1 MTQRARTKKSL
12 LWFRRLFSAFVIV
25 LCVGQAAPVSASERV
40 AVVIGNTDYDIA
52 PLANPGRDARLIA
65 SVLAEFGFEIHAHFD
80 LDHQR
85 LTQLLEGLPGLFEG
99 AEIGVFYFAGHG
111 IQHRGENL
119 LIGTDVTAL
128 EPNEVISKSL
138 RVSELLSNLSASQ
151 GGSRIVMLDACRDNP
166 FADTS
171 EDFGLGLTYTEA
183 EIAGEFLISYATSAG
198 KVALDGV
205 GLRNSPYAIAF
216 VEALRAGKTDIYDIF
231 KQVRRNVRSATNGR
245 QVPWISAS
253 VEGDYVLSR
262 SPQATETPT
271 ESPNIVDALDEVLWA
286 FIRTSIDPADFEAF
300 VRLFPSSRY
309 AAEARDKA
317 SLQVEDIATAQVL
330 VNGQPADPGILAR
343 GVARLRTAPTAV
355 AGAAVT
361 AESILSTDPMFG
373 TTGDRVMPRA
383 LREWPDELPQL
394 ASDLD
399 ETVNDCDLLAADPDD
414 PQRVAPGVDWNMLN
428 TTESVRAC
436 VAALHADPENSRLR
450 FQLGRSL
457 DIAGFFDW
465 AEHFYMAAG
474 KDNYSAALVNHG
486 YMYRTGRGRE
496 RDYARALS
504 LYLEAGRLG
513 NMRGRTNVG
522 SLYRNG
528 QGVQQS
534 YEEAIL
540 RYRLAGANGWPNAI
554 DALANMYR
562 KGQGLPK
569 DEVTAFELYMAA
581 AHNGSTNAMSSVAR
595 AYLGGWGVEAN
606 GVSAVEWFERA
617 TARGNQYAPF
627 FYARALLNGWKSV
640 GIRAEPLR
648 AKELFEASAER
659 GFRQAY
665 VELAKAYRDEKFGEA
680 DLTTALYY
688 AYLARAAKRDDA
700 EELVSEIE
708 SLATEADRA
717 SAKDRADAFLRQNG
731 F

>member
-1 MTQRARTKKSL
+1 MPD
-12 LWFRRLFSAFVIV
+12 LFA
-25 LCVGQAAPVSASERV
+25 
-40 AVVIGNTDYDIA
+40 
-52 PLANPGRDARLIA
+52 
-65 SVLAEFGFEIHAHFD
+65 
-80 LDHQR
+80 
-85 LTQLLEGLPGLFEG
+85 G

-128 EPNEVISKSL
+128 ERDEVLSKSM
-138 RVSELLSNLSASQ
+138 RVSKLLSSLAADQ

-166 FADTS
+166 FAGASD
-171 EDFGLGLTYTEA
+171 EFGLGLTFTEA

-216 VEALRAGKTDIYDIF
+216 VEALRSGENGLYDIF
-231 KQVRRNVRSATNGR
+231 KQVRRNVRAATNGR

-262 SPQATETPT
+262 STASRKAPEEAD
-271 ESPNIVDALDEVLWA
+271 NIVIELDKVLWA
-286 FIRTSIDPADFEAF
+286 FIRTSIDPSDFEAF
-300 VRLFPSSRY
+300 VRLFPSSPY
-309 AAEARDKA
+309 AAEARQKA
-317 SLQVEDIATAQVL
+317 ALQVQDIATAQVM
-330 VNGQPADPGILAR
+330 VNGQPAAPGIISR
-343 GVARLRTAPTAV
+343 GVSRIRPAPAV
-355 AGAAVT
+355 VLGAAIT

-373 TTGDRVMPRA
+373 TTGDRVMSRA
-383 LREWPDELPQL
+383 LREWPDELPSLQ
-394 ASDLD
+394 SDLD

-428 TTESVRAC
+428 TTEAVRAC
-436 VAALHADPENSRLR
+436 VAALHADPNNSRLR
-450 FQLGRSL
+450 FQLGRAL
-457 DIAGFFDW
+457 DVAGFFDW
-465 AEHFYMAAG
+465 AEHFYRAAG
-474 KDNYSAALVNHG
+474 DDDYSAALVNHG

-496 RDYARALS
+496 KDYGQAMS
-504 LYLEAGRLG
+504 LYLEASRLG

-540 RYRLAGANGWPNAI
+540 RYRLAGANGWPNAV

-562 KGQGLPK
+562 KGQGVPK
-569 DEVTAFELYMAA
+569 DEATAFELYMAA

-595 AYLGGWGVEAN
+595 AYLGGWGVDAD
-606 GVSAVEWFERA
+606 GAAAVQWFERA
-617 TARGNQYAPF
+617 TERGNQYAPF
-627 FYARALLNGWKSV
+627 FYARALLNGWKSA
-640 GIRAEPLR
+640 GINADPLR
-648 AKELFEASAER
+648 AKDLFEASAER

-665 VELAKAYRDEKFGEA
+665 VELAKAYRDGKFGEA
-680 DLTTALYY
+680 DLTAALYY
-688 AYLARAAKRDDA
+688 AYLARTAERDGA
-700 EELVSEIE
+700 EELVGEIE
-708 SLATEADRA
+708 GQVSDTVRAD
-717 SAKDRADAFLRQNG
+717 AKERADAFLRQNG